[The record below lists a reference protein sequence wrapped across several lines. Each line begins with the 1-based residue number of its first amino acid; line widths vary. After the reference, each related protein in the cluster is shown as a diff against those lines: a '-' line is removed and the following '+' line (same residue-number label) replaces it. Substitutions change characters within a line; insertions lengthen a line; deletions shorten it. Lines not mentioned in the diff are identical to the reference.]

1 VTSDPTGQ
9 TGPVGAS
16 GRTDSVESGG
26 ATIEAPNDRGASDDP
41 DDPGAPTPR
50 ASVRSL
56 ARVDR
61 RIWIVGGGLFAVL
74 MVFSSRY
81 GFDRDELYFL
91 DCARHLQGGYVDQP
105 VFTPLLARITLAIWG
120 VSLPGLRLWPAL
132 AGGTTVVVCG
142 LVARELGGRGRA
154 QLLAAFG
161 AATMPTLIGADH
173 IAGPPAFD
181 LLAWALFALVV
192 LRVSRTGDPR
202 WWLVGGLVLGLGLAN
217 KHSIGFFALAVLV
230 GALLSGGRP
239 LVLKC
244 WFLAGALIAGA
255 FTVPDLVWQAGHQ
268 WATIA
273 MTRALNHENG
283 GLGNIGT
290 WISGQL
296 FMTSLAFIWIWVAGV
311 RALWRSGEPLQK
323 ALVWAY
329 GLLFVFFAVTAGA
342 KVYYLAG
349 AYLYLVGAGA
359 VAVDEWL
366 WARRERIRRL
376 VIVTIIT
383 TLLALPIVLPL
394 LPASDTAWAY
404 GVNPTAG
411 ETVGWPELVAT
422 VRSVWTSLPP
432 TQRDHAVIFAADYG
446 EAGAINELGRGE
458 GLPVAVSGHNSEW
471 WWGPG
476 NPHATTVVAVAPG
489 PRDTTGYAAY
499 LSDYFTSV
507 RTVATLT
514 NRAGIHNQE
523 WGGHVY
529 LCTGLRRP
537 WNDSWPQLR
546 HYS

>member
-1 VTSDPTGQ
+1 LGAEPPHLTSGPSDQ
-9 TGPVGAS
+9 TGPVDANGRAGSVELIGVTTDAS
-16 GRTDSVESGG
+16 GGST
-26 ATIEAPNDRGASDDP
+26 AH
-41 DDPGAPTPR
+41 

-56 ARVDR
+56 VRIDR
-61 RIWIVGGGLFAVL
+61 RIWIVGGAVFAVL
-74 MVFSSRY
+74 MVFSPRY

-105 VFTPLLARITLAIWG
+105 IFTPLLARVTLAIWG
-120 VSLPGLRLWPAL
+120 VSLPGLRMWPAL
-132 AGGTTVVVCG
+132 AGGVTVVVCG
-142 LVARELGGRGRA
+142 LVARELGGGGRA

-161 AATMPTLIGADH
+161 AATMPTLLGADH
-173 IAGPPAFD
+173 IAGPTAFD
-181 LLAWALFALVV
+181 LLAWAVFALVV
-192 LRVSRTGDPR
+192 LRVSRTHDPR
-202 WWLVGGLVLGLGLAN
+202 WWLLGGIVLGIGLAN
-217 KHSIGFFALAVLV
+217 KHSIGFFALAVFV
-230 GALLSGGRP
+230 GALLSGGRQ
-239 LVLKC
+239 LVLNR
-244 WFLAGALIAGA
+244 WFLAGAVIAGA

-273 MTRALNHENG
+273 MTRALNQENG

-296 FMTSLAFIWIWVAGV
+296 FMASLAFIWVWIVGL

-349 AYLYLVGAGA
+349 AYLYLLGAGA
-359 VAVDEWL
+359 VAVEGWL
-366 WARRERIRRL
+366 FARRQRIRRL
-376 VIVTIIT
+376 VIATLIT
-383 TLLALPIVLPL
+383 TLLSLPVVLPL

-404 GVNPTAG
+404 GLNPTAG

-432 TQRDHAVIFAADYG
+432 SQRDHAVIFAADYG

-476 NPHATTVVAVAPG
+476 DPHATTVVAVAPG
-489 PRDTTGYAAY
+489 PMDTTGYAAY
-499 LSDYFTSV
+499 LSRYFTSV

-514 NRAGIHNQE
+514 NAAGIHNQE

-537 WNDSWPQLR
+537 WVETWPQLR